1 MQSAMY
7 WQMLFENWPDDLPRQ
22 GIIVTTQPDTIPF
35 VTFMLSD
42 GLLLIER
49 DKPDSQGARKVILAY
64 ESIAG
69 IKITSTIPTEELSVL
84 GFRKEA

>member
-7 WQMLFENWPDDLPRQ
+7 WQMLFENWPADFARQ

-35 VTFMLSD
+35 VHFLLSD
-42 GLLLIER
+42 GLLLVER
-49 DKPDSQGARKVILAY
+49 DKPDSQGARKVILSY

-69 IKITSTIPTEELSVL
+69 VKLTTTMPTEELMTL
-84 GFRKEA
+84 GFREQQ